1 MTVVAFTIV
10 NPNPGVKW
18 EDVQKLIKKGCDLA
32 RKHGA
37 ENFTVLVMT
46 LGGRAT
52 NTIGVLSSAVD
63 WGVTPR
69 SSARCWR
76 TPKCRPSCKK
86 VASWPP
92 GSRTSARRSLACN
105 APPAVCRRSPKRT
118 EITHDGQG
126 GVESR

>member
-18 EDVQKLIKKGCDLA
+18 EDLQKLIKKGCDLA
-32 RKHGA
+32 RKHDA

-63 WGVTPR
+63 WGGYAKIQRALLEDPEMQAVLQEGGQLATWE
-69 SSARCWR
+69 SYLSQ
-76 TPKCRPSCKK
+76 TI
-86 VASWPP
+86 P
-92 GSRTSARRSLACN
+92 GM
-105 APPAVCRRSPKRT
+105 
-118 EITHDGQG
+118 
-126 GVESR
+126 

>member
-10 NPNPGVKW
+10 HPNPGVKR

-63 WGVTPR
+63 WGGYGKIQHALLEDTEMQAVLQE
-69 SSARCWR
+69 
-76 TPKCRPSCKK
+76 
-86 VASWPP
+86 
-92 GSRTSARRSLACN
+92 GSQLA
-105 APPAVCRRSPKRT
+105 T
-118 EITHDGQG
+118 W
-126 GVESR
+126 ESYVSQTIPDM